1 MNGSKHCSTE
11 IIDAENSKT
20 KIDLKTRIIMF
31 TYLQKVG
38 RSLMVPV
45 SLLPAAA
52 ILMGIGYWIDPTG
65 WGANNMLA
73 ALLIKSGGAIIE
85 NLSLLFAV
93 GIAFGLSKDKNGAAA
108 LTGLVGFYVVT
119 TLLSPATVALLQGVK
134 VEEVPSAFAKINN
147 PFIGILVGIIGAEMY
162 NRFHRVQLHQALAF
176 FSGKR
181 LVPIL
186 MSFVTIALSYVLLYV
201 WPFIFGGLE
210 HFGIVVQKMGPLGAG
225 IFGFANRLLIPV
237 GLHHALYPVFWFDV
251 IGINDIPNFLGRTGT
266 PGVTG
271 MYQAGFFPIMMG
283 GLLGAALAFYHTAK
297 PQNKA
302 KVGSIMLAAGL
313 ASFFTGIT
321 EPLEFAFMF
330 LAPPLYLLHAI
341 FTGLSLY
348 IAAKM
353 QWMSGFGFSAGFVD
367 FVLSSK
373 NPMATKWYMLIPQG
387 IAFFALYYF
396 SFKFLILKFNF
407 LTPGREEDENDDE
420 VAQFSKEHLD
430 TASKILDLIGGRNNI
445 VEIDNCVTR
454 LRLKLKDTSL
464 IHQEEL
470 KKMVPGLL
478 VLNEESVQ
486 IVVGPEAD
494 FIADVLNHLI
504 GNPVAPREGA
514 TASTSGNDSDDSSV
528 SIPQPGSHAELAAA
542 LLPLLGGKENIT
554 EVDNCITRL
563 RLEVKDSSIINQK
576 AIKKISSGLILPNK
590 TSVQVII
597 GTEVEFVAE
606 EFKKL
611 V

>member
-1 MNGSKHCSTE
+1 
-11 IIDAENSKT
+11 
-20 KIDLKTRIIMF
+20 
-31 TYLQKVG
+31 
-38 RSLMVPV
+38 MVPV

-65 WGANNMLA
+65 MGSHSMFA
-73 ALLIKSGGAIIE
+73 ALLIKSGGAIID

-93 GIAFGLSKDKNGAAA
+93 GVAFGLSKDKSGSAA

-119 TLLSPATVALLQGVK
+119 HLLAPETVALLQGINVDA
-134 VEEVPSAFAKINN
+134 VPSAFSKINN
-147 PFIGILVGIIGAEMY
+147 PFIGIMVGIIGAEMY
-162 NRFHRVQLHQALAF
+162 NRFHKVQLHQALAF

-186 MSFVTIALSYVLLYV
+186 MSFVTIALAYVLLYV

-210 HFGIVVQKMGPLGAG
+210 HFGIIVQKMGPLGAG

-283 GLLGAALAFYHTAK
+283 GLLGGALAFYHTAK
-297 PQNKA
+297 PENKA

-321 EPLEFAFMF
+321 EPLEFSFMF
-330 LAPPLYLLHAI
+330 LAPQLYLLHAI

-348 IAAKM
+348 IAAHM
-353 QWMSGFGFSAGFVD
+353 HWMSGFGFSAGFVD

-373 NPMATKWYMLIPQG
+373 NPMATQWYMLIPQG
-387 IAFFALYYF
+387 IFFFFLYYF
-396 SFKFLILKFNF
+396 SFKFSILKFNL
-407 LTPGREEDENDDE
+407 LTPGREDDDE
-420 VAQFSKEHLD
+420 DDESTPSFSKDQLD
-430 TASKILDLIGGRNNI
+430 KASAILDLIGGKKNI
-445 VEIDNCVTR
+445 TDIDNCITR
-454 LRLKLKDTSL
+454 LRLQLKDTSL
-464 IHQEEL
+464 IKEEEL
-470 KKMVPGLL
+470 KKHVPGVL
-478 VLNEESVQ
+478 VLDDTTAQV
-486 IVVGPEAD
+486 IVGTEAD
-494 FIADVLNHLI
+494 FIADVLNHLT
-504 GNPVAPREGA
+504 GNPIKQREGA
-514 TASTSGNDSDDSSV
+514 ETSTEDSSPD
-528 SIPQPGSHAELAAA
+528 SAPIAKPETHAELAAA

-563 RLEVKDSSIINQK
+563 RLGVKDSSIINQK
-576 AIKKISSGLILPNK
+576 AIKRITSGLILPNK
-590 TSVQVII
+590 KSVQVII